1 MEYRAIV
8 EFLTFAV
15 GAERA
20 VRITTFDD
28 QTVVG
33 IPTSLDQHP
42 TALEVYL
49 HPIGDD
55 ATEIALGLT
64 RIELVELV

>member
-1 MEYRAIV
+1 MEYRTIV
-8 EFLTFAV
+8 EFLGFAV

-20 VRITTFDD
+20 VRITTTDG

-33 IPTSLDQHP
+33 IPNSLDEHP

-55 ATEIALGLT
+55 ETEIVLSLT
-64 RIELVELV
+64 RIELVELI

>member
-1 MEYRAIV
+1 MEYQTIV
-8 EFLTFAV
+8 EILGYAV

-20 VRITTFDD
+20 VRITTTGH

>member
-1 MEYRAIV
+1 MEYRTIV

-28 QTVVG
+28 QIVVG

-64 RIELVELV
+64 QIELVELV

>member
-1 MEYRAIV
+1 MEYQAIL
-8 EFLTFAV
+8 EFLRFAL

-20 VRITTFDD
+20 VRITTTDG

-33 IPTSLDQHP
+33 VPTSLDQHP

-49 HPIGDD
+49 HPVGDCD
-55 ATEIALGLT
+55 TEIVLGLT

>member
-1 MEYRAIV
+1 MEYRAV
-8 EFLTFAV
+8 LEVLGYAV
-15 GAERA
+15 GAELP
-20 VRITTFDD
+20 VRITTTDH
-28 QTVVG
+28 QTVLG

-55 ATEIALGLT
+55 DTEIVVGLS
-64 RIELVELV
+64 RIERAELL

>member
-1 MEYRAIV
+1 MEYRTIV
-8 EFLTFAV
+8 EFLTYAV

-20 VRITTFDD
+20 VRITTIDD

>member
-1 MEYRAIV
+1 MDYQTIV
-8 EFLTFAV
+8 ELLGYAV
-15 GAERA
+15 GAECA

-28 QTVVG
+28 QIVVG
-33 IPTSLDQHP
+33 IPTSLDRHP

-64 RIELVELV
+64 QIELVELV